1 MLKKILLVTKK
12 AKNTMSA
19 ITELTNDGLLK
30 QSDETYEEYDYWYCI
45 RKIWNIKGMIYWQ
58 TKFHNL

>member
-1 MLKKILLVTKK
+1 MAEKHKMTACERKFFYVNESDKFALKKILLVTKK

-30 QSDETYEEYDYWYCI
+30 QSDETYEEYDY
-45 RKIWNIKGMIYWQ
+45 
-58 TKFHNL
+58 

>member
-1 MLKKILLVTKK
+1 MNESDKFALKKILLVTKK

-30 QSDETYEEYDYWYCI
+30 QSDETYEEYDY
-45 RKIWNIKGMIYWQ
+45 
-58 TKFHNL
+58 